1 MTMRRLAMGAGL
13 VLTGVAVALFVV
25 LSQTEVA
32 RTLRQGSPVAVL
44 VVGVPDRAQEKTPAD
59 RISIALIGPG
69 GRSTWLSIPRDLSW
83 PTAGGWTSLHS
94 LYATEGALG
103 VSRRLASLLE
113 VPIPYWI
120 AMDLAGV
127 AALVDRLGGVELV
140 VPERLVYQDRAKDLF
155 IDIPPGKQVFDGARA
170 ADFLRYVDDR
180 DGEAGRLGRYH
191 QLLEA
196 LFEKA
201 RGLSTVGWRTVV
213 DTLRAEARTNL
224 SLWETW
230 DLARAVGGLSPDRTA
245 FLPIPAVPRPGGGE
259 RVPDLARLRK
269 VVLAAT
275 RGQTHLTRDEVRV
288 LVLNGTGTRLL
299 ASRTGAWLADL
310 GFTVVG
316 VGEADRSNYPRSYLV
331 VRADAQAK
339 GRAVLE
345 ALPPAVAAT
354 VLVQTDREFDVGRV
368 GGWPAGADVILI
380 LGAGFDVRS

>member
-1 MTMRRLAMGAGL
+1 MRRLAMGVGL

-44 VVGVPDRAQEKTPAD
+44 VVGVSHRAQEKTPAD
-59 RISIALIGPG
+59 RISVALIGPG
-69 GRSTWLSIPRDLSW
+69 GRATWLSVPRDLAW
-83 PTAGGWTSLHS
+83 PTAGGWTSLHN

-120 AMDLAGV
+120 VMDLAGV

-140 VPERLVYQDRAKDLF
+140 IPERLVYQDRAKDLF
-155 IDIPPGKQVFDGARA
+155 IDIPPGKQVFNGARA

-180 DGEAGRLGRYH
+180 DGETGRLGRYH
-191 QLLEA
+191 QLLGA
-196 LFEKA
+196 LLDKA
-201 RGLSTVGWRTVV
+201 RQLSTTGWRTLVE
-213 DTLRAEARTNL
+213 TFRAEARTNL

-245 FLPIPAVPRPGGGE
+245 FLPVPAVPRPGGGD

-269 VVLAAT
+269 AVLAAT
-275 RGQTHLTRDEVRV
+275 RGQAPLTRDEVRV

-316 VGEADRSNYPRSYLV
+316 VGEADRSNYPRSYVV
-331 VRADAQAK
+331 VRAEALVK
-339 GRAVLE
+339 GRAVVD
-345 ALPPAVAAT
+345 ALPSPVQST
-354 VLVQTDREFDVGRV
+354 VLLQTDREFDVARV
-368 GGWPAGADVILI
+368 GGWPPDTDVILI